1 MQRIDWLCIAL
12 LIRICFNDYVEIFI
26 TFGLTFEK
34 GYLEF
39 MLVFYMFNS
48 ILDCIDTICLYAF
61 ESLEYYYYN
70 YIL

>member
-1 MQRIDWLCIAL
+1 MFAL
-12 LIRICFNDYVEIFI
+12 LIRICFNDLIKIFI

-34 GYLEF
+34 VKLEF
-39 MLVFYMFNS
+39 ILVFYMFNS

-61 ESLEYYYYN
+61 ESLEYYYYYY